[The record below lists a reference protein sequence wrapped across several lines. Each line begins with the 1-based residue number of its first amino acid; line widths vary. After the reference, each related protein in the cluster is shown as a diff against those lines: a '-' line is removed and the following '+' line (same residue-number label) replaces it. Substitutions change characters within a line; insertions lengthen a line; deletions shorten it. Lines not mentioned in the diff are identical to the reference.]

1 MYLMEREIDYLEKEI
16 IKLTQE
22 NLSLKKLVAEY
33 KILIKELKKHYIEE
47 PDSSDGEASDFYDDE
62 Y

>member
-22 NLSLKKLVAEY
+22 NLSLKRLISEY
-33 KILIKELKKHYIEE
+33 KILIKEYKKHYIKES
-47 PDSSDGEASDFYDDE
+47 DSSDGEASDFYNDE
-62 Y
+62 D